1 MVRLID
7 LPNIPLQFVF
17 AYLTVTDVLNLRST
31 CSKMFQTSKCKEFYE
46 KVQICMEKIKE
57 TDLKL
62 FQKLCEEFAIIIM
75 FNTEGC
81 FEERLEWILPCVK
94 NVRNVLVNVRYLN
107 QACRKLKYIKYLVI
121 NYIYSDG
128 LKDSDIDFSC
138 LSTVKKLDQLC
149 IKGSVNN
156 FQKLYLYQS
165 MLDVIIEH
173 TNQISKICFEDID
186 LQKGNEFAKSK
197 VPLSKKIRKS
207 SHIREWK
214 MINVVTDDGIFDLPS
229 DIRTLECRYTD
240 CINFKVYKFDNLEKL
255 VLESVKFE
263 NELFK
268 FKNLKVLEITGH
280 LRGDGLDGKTIVCPK
295 LEIIRL
301 LKIHHIG
308 PFRELLTC
316 ESKKLHLTVI
326 HDISKTEISWILQNK
341 PPLNRNRVFTHK
353 VRLGATIRPWA
364 RPVARQPEMAAKK
377 TGKATE
383 KSKSHYS
390 GTYQRSIT
398 RAVARQPE
406 MAGKKTGKEAEKSK
420 YNYLGK
426 SKIKSICFCNYIIIS
441 GYFKS
446 CKCSKDT

>member
-1 MVRLID
+1 M
-7 LPNIPLQFVF
+7 
-17 AYLTVTDVLNLRST
+17 
-31 CSKMFQTSKCKEFYE
+31 
-46 KVQICMEKIKE
+46 
-57 TDLKL
+57 
-62 FQKLCEEFAIIIM
+62 
-75 FNTEGC
+75 
-81 FEERLEWILPCVK
+81 
-94 NVRNVLVNVRYLN
+94 
-107 QACRKLKYIKYLVI
+107 
-121 NYIYSDG
+121 
-128 LKDSDIDFSC
+128 
-138 LSTVKKLDQLC
+138 
-149 IKGSVNN
+149 
-156 FQKLYLYQS
+156 
-165 MLDVIIEH
+165 
-173 TNQISKICFEDID
+173 
-186 LQKGNEFAKSK
+186 
-197 VPLSKKIRKS
+197 
-207 SHIREWK
+207 
-214 MINVVTDDGIFDLPS
+214 
-229 DIRTLECRYTD
+229 
-240 CINFKVYKFDNLEKL
+240 
-255 VLESVKFE
+255 
-263 NELFK
+263 
-268 FKNLKVLEITGH
+268 LEITGH
-280 LRGDGLDGKTIVCPK
+280 LRGDGLDGKAIVCPK

-353 VRLGATIRPWA
+353 VLLAATIRPSA

-383 KSKSHYS
+383 KSKSYYS
-390 GTYQRSIT
+390 GTYQRPIT

>member
-17 AYLTVTDVLNLRST
+17 AYLTVTDVLNLRLT

-81 FEERLEWILPCVK
+81 FEERLEWILPCVE

-138 LSTVKKLDQLC
+138 LSTVKTLDQLC

-280 LRGDGLDGKTIVCPK
+280 LRGDGLDGKAIVCPK

-326 HDISKTEISWILQNK
+326 HDISKTEIS
-341 PPLNRNRVFTHK
+341 
-353 VRLGATIRPWA
+353 
-364 RPVARQPEMAAKK
+364 
-377 TGKATE
+377 
-383 KSKSHYS
+383 
-390 GTYQRSIT
+390 
-398 RAVARQPE
+398 
-406 MAGKKTGKEAEKSK
+406 
-420 YNYLGK
+420 
-426 SKIKSICFCNYIIIS
+426 
-441 GYFKS
+441 
-446 CKCSKDT
+446 